1 MAGMTSPLEST
12 PDPVNPYAS
21 PLAEDAALVRERT
34 RWRIVA
40 VGVASACAAV
50 VGMGVYLFLNVF
62 GVGYRVLGRAA
73 GDGPLLLFLLGM
85 SGAFALATFLLSIGR
100 SRRAWDQYEGLL
112 ERKRLMLEEA
122 RERRDAKNAP
132 PASPFADR
140 PQ

>member
-1 MAGMTSPLEST
+1 MGEMTSPLEST

-34 RWRIVA
+34 RWRLVA
-40 VGVASACAAV
+40 VWVASVCSV
-50 VGMGVYLFLNVF
+50 IVGFGVFLVTELLGVGHRLLGPTAGLGPIYLSELGIAGVF
-62 GVGYRVLGRAA
+62 GFAA
-73 GDGPLLLFLLGM
+73 FLLAM
-85 SGAFALATFLLSIGR
+85 GR
-100 SRRAWDQYEGLL
+100 SRQAWDQYEGLL

>member
-1 MAGMTSPLEST
+1 MAGMTSPFEST

-34 RWRIVA
+34 RWRVVA
-40 VGVASACAAV
+40 VGVASACGAI
-50 VGMGVYLFLNVF
+50 VGAGVYLFVTVF
-62 GVGYRVLGRAA
+62 GVGYKILGPSA
-73 GDGPLLLFLLGM
+73 GQGPVLLLCIGM
-85 SGAFALATFLLSIGR
+85 SGACALAAFILSIGR
-100 SRRAWDQYEGLL
+100 SRQAWDQYEGLL